1 MSALLIIMSVLTSGP
16 DAPMLAGSEAHHRG
30 LLIAQAAPPP
40 LPPADLPLPP
50 PESGRYDNW
59 SKAQLQLELTRLE
72 NLKPS
77 LGLPIVLLS
86 AGGFV
91 ALVGLYVAS
100 TYLIAGLFI
109 LIPGVAVLVW
119 GAILL
124 AQRIP
129 ERRILGE
136 QINDIQF
143 RLDHFDHP
151 FGVPPPPPPSVRAPT
166 PTVLLA
172 QF

>member
-1 MSALLIIMSVLTSGP
+1 MSALVIIMSVLSSGAA
-16 DAPMLAGSEAHHRG
+16 APMLAGSEGHHRG
-30 LLIAQAAPPP
+30 LLLAQATPPPP
-40 LPPADLPLPP
+40 LDLPLPP

-59 SKAQLQLELTRLE
+59 PREQLRFELNRLE

-86 AGGFV
+86 VGGFV
-91 ALVGLYVAS
+91 ALIGIYYVGS
-100 TYLIAGLFI
+100 FYLLAGLF
-109 LIPGVAVLVW
+109 LLVPGVALIML

-129 ERRILGE
+129 ERRAFGE
-136 QINDIQF
+136 QVNDIQF
-143 RLDHFDHP
+143 RLDHFEHP
-151 FGVPPPPPPSVRAPT
+151 TGAPPPPSVRAAT

>member
-1 MSALLIIMSVLTSGP
+1 MSALLVILSVLTSGT
-16 DAPMLAGSEAHHRG
+16 DAPMLAGSEAHHHG
-30 LLIAQAAPPP
+30 LLFAQAPPP
-40 LPPADLPLPP
+40 PPADLPLPP

-59 SKAQLQLELTRLE
+59 SKEQLRLELTRLE

-86 AGGFV
+86 VGGFV
-91 ALVGLYVAS
+91 ALTGLYVAS
-100 TYLIAGLFI
+100 TYLIAGLF
-109 LIPGVAVLVW
+109 LVVPGIAVMVW

-129 ERRILGE
+129 ERRIVGE
-136 QINDIQF
+136 QVNDIEF
-143 RLDHFDHP
+143 RLDHFEHP
-151 FGVPPPPPPSVRAPT
+151 YGVPPSVRAAT